1 MRWMYNRERGRR
13 MLALLL
19 DQLLQ
24 RTTIA
29 ALINAVVLL
38 VGHTVAP
45 EKVDALALLLSV
57 ADSVIL
63 AMVQEAGAP
72 ALEHGPPPPVD
83 GDHACD
89 GDRGDEEHAS

>member
-1 MRWMYNRERGRR
+1 MHWMSNRERGRR

-19 DQLLQ
+19 DQLSQ

-29 ALINAVVLL
+29 ALINALVLL
-38 VGHTVAP
+38 VGHSIAP

-83 GDHACD
+83 GGHPCDDHA
-89 GDRGDEEHAS
+89 DEEHAS